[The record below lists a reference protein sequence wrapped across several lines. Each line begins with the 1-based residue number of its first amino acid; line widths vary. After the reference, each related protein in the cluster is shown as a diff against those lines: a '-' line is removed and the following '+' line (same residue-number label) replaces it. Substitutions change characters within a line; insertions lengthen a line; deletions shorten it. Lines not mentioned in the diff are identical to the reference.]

1 MLPAYF
7 CLRRCVLHIMAHNSE
22 RLYSQLTVYGGNY
35 YIHKHIEN
43 IGRMNNQ
50 SPLTDSQIANIYNQ
64 YKQDSAIATKKQY
77 IDYVKRSIKSELK
90 PGMKK
95 VLNNALDPENNGD
108 KVLDRLHSVLMQ
120 SFEKQF
126 NNQNILAAMNKQ
138 ASLDW
143 SMSNQNAKS
152 LHELFQSNGTSGDAL
167 QGFKFLDEIL
177 EALTETC
184 KLLKTKQGN
193 QLAVILASQQ
203 SNYSST
209 RELGTNL
216 RIALENFTRQ
226 YNGVEITESDIK
238 EGLYA
243 AKLINNFAKTLEKN
257 QTKSGEKD
265 NKMLSIRALQ
275 GIFQNDVFPKISE
288 LFVNH
293 VKTAGVRN
301 IYDTIGAAIQSA
313 QQSADDKSY
322 IQAYTPTG
330 EIIDGQVLKN
340 VGLTEGSE
348 REDAGK
354 SDSLLNVKVNLE
366 KITGKAHGSIT
377 MSVGISTKAYL
388 DNSIGDPLMS
398 VPGKEVYSLGK
409 GLNLGQA
416 FSLIPHLS
424 QYDRYL
430 GYNVIARK
438 KADMPASNAA
448 LQNVLLTR
456 GLAYLAAGRSSEDSA
471 QLLFLN
477 GNIMSMWDVIKYAIN
492 NNIGYANSGIYWEL
506 KNQSNIINLAD
517 PNNNYNFYT
526 RVVKVNSEIE
536 KAVIKLEIVP
546 KRILSYINT
555 LPKT

>member
-1 MLPAYF
+1 MSKYKAD
-7 CLRRCVLHIMAHNSE
+7 
-22 RLYSQLTVYGGNY
+22 RLYSQLTVYGNNY
-35 YIHKHIEN
+35 YIHKHIYN

-50 SPLTDSQIANIYNQ
+50 QPLTDNQIAGVYNK
-64 YKQDSAIATKKQY
+64 YKQDSAMATKKQY
-77 IDYVKRSIKSELK
+77 IDYVKKSIKSELK
-90 PGMKK
+90 PEVQK
-95 VLNNALDPENNGD
+95 VLDNALDPENNSN
-108 KVLDRLHSVLMQ
+108 KVLDRLHTVFMQ

-126 NNQNILAAMNKQ
+126 SNQNILAAMNKQ

-143 SMSNQNAKS
+143 SMESNQNAKS
-152 LHELFQSNGTSGDAL
+152 LHELFQSNGTSGDVL

-177 EALTETC
+177 EALTKTC

-293 VKTAGVRN
+293 VKTAGVKN
-301 IYDTIGAAIQSA
+301 IYDIIGAAIQSA

-330 EIIDGQVLKN
+330 EIIDGQILKN

-348 REDAGK
+348 REGAGK

-366 KITGKAHGSIT
+366 KITGKTHGSIT

-416 FSLIPHLS
+416 FSLIPYLS

-430 GYNVIARK
+430 GYNVIARN

-492 NNIGYANSGIYWEL
+492 NNIGYSNSGIYWEL
-506 KNQSNIINLAD
+506 KNQSKIINLAK
-517 PNNNYNFYT
+517 PENNFYT

-536 KAVIKLEIVP
+536 KTVIKLEIVP